1 MQKQYTIEMA
11 TNLAILLFYSDFLL
25 SEVQESYS
33 QYPPQARTGPNVAH
47 LIRKGYK

>member
-11 TNLAILLFYSDFLL
+11 TNLAILLCYGDFRL

-33 QYPPQARTGPNVAH
+33 QYAPQARTGLNLPY